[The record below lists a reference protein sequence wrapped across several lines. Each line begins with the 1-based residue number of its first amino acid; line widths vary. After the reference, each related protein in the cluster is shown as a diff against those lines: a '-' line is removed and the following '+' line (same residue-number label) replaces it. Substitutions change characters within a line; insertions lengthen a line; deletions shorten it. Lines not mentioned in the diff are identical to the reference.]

1 MKKNFLAAILLLS
14 IFNFQFSIA
23 QTQQG
28 FVRTVA
34 RPDQPSQ
41 RLQGVVVRVQ
51 GDYNPVMTD
60 EQGAFQVL
68 MPGVKNGAAFTLA
81 GVNKG
86 GYELQESELIGRQI
100 AFSTSVPLEI
110 IMVSRRQL
118 QKDKQRI
125 EQAARDNIERH
136 YEQQLNDLNEQ
147 LAKAQLSNQEYEDRL
162 ALLEQDYN
170 RFEPLIEQMAER
182 YARTDY
188 SNLSPADSLI
198 QQAIEAGDLQLAQ
211 ERILAKGD
219 PVKREKKMLRIRKL
233 AEAERDELA
242 SDFYNL
248 YAIYL
253 SRFQND
259 SALSFIIRRAYLDTT
274 NAQWQIDAGNAYDK
288 IGHNYDQ
295 ALVFYRRA
303 LRYALANEGPNALRT
318 AVAHNNIAYALFQLH
333 ENEEAIQEQHK
344 ALRLY
349 RLIYGENHEY
359 TAARLINMGAL
370 HYYVH
375 QFDSAQFYFTEAEN
389 VYSAIE
395 SADPDKQEIPTI
407 HASLLAN
414 QAGID
419 FAQRNYDSACQRLKK
434 ALDILP
440 PKGAEDAQVLYLTS
454 LGAVYDEMKRK
465 DEAQAIWKQAYD
477 IALRIYGPEHQL
489 TKELASYI
497 E

>member
-1 MKKNFLAAILLLS
+1 MRRNILSAILLLS

-28 FVRTVA
+28 FVRTVT

-41 RLQGVVVRVQ
+41 RLQGVVVRVE

-125 EQAARDNIERH
+125 EQAARENIERF
-136 YEQQLNDLNEQ
+136 YEEQLNSLNEQ
-147 LAKAQLSNQEYEDRL
+147 LAQAKLTSQEYEQKL
-162 ALLEQDYN
+162 ALLEQDYD

-288 IGHNYDQ
+288 IGHNYNQ

-303 LRYALANEGPNALRT
+303 LRYALANEGPQSLRV
-318 AVAHNNIAYALFQLH
+318 AIAHNNIAYALFQLH
-333 ENEEAIQEQHK
+333 YNEEAIEEQHL
-344 ALRLY
+344 ALNLY
-349 RLIYGENHEY
+349 RRIYGDMNEY
-359 TAARLINMGAL
+359 TAARMINMGAL
-370 HYYVH
+370 HYYVN
-375 QFDSAQFYFTEAEN
+375 QLDSAQAYFSQAEA
-389 VYSAIE
+389 VYDE
-395 SADPDKQEIPTI
+395 LERTNPEQQEIPTI

-419 FAQRNYDSACQRLKK
+419 FAQRKYELAYEHLNK
-434 ALDILP
+434 ALALLP
-440 PKGAEDAQVLYLTS
+440 PQGADDARVLYMAS
-454 LGAVYDEMKRK
+454 LGAVCDEMNRK
-465 DEAQAIWKQAYD
+465 DEARSVWQQAYE
-477 IALRIYGPEHQL
+477 IALRIYGTGHPL
-489 TKELASYI
+489 TKELASYL